1 MKRMGKCLLMTL
13 VAMIFVFALVLSG
26 CTAQTSAYVTSIAKT
41 GSNGAEDIYTITYSD
56 GTTDTFTVTNGTDGT
71 DGKDADISDIYE
83 AYKEQTGNSDLSFED
98 FLTQYLTLNTD
109 MSSAIN
115 SSLRSVAKIYA
126 EFVETET
133 VITGG
138 SMLRPEY
145 GTRSGI
151 SVSTGAAVI
160 YSMDTSEDGYTYFVT
175 DYHVIYNNDAD
186 ASLNNEDGTK
196 IARNLHA
203 YLYGSE
209 GSPSAVDENGD
220 GYADTDDNGYTIY
233 DYGDY
238 AIDLEYVGGTIT
250 YDIAVLRAKTSD
262 VLARNEDAQPVKL
275 ANEYHVGETAIAI
288 GNPEGDGLSVTQGV
302 ISTESEYITL
312 SIDDTPRSYRSI
324 RIDTALYSG
333 NSGGGLFNKSG
344 ELIGITNAGNST
356 DQNINYAVPL
366 EIVTG
371 TVDSIIYYGNDGNA
385 DTNGVYRLLFGVNV
399 NTENSKYVYDAASGY
414 GNISEDVMIASVN
427 SGSLAEKLGLRQDD
441 RIAAVIINGTTHT
454 IDRSFDIENLA
465 LTIRANDI
473 IQIVYERGDEQ
484 LLTESFTASFSDLT
498 AVA

>member
-1 MKRMGKCLLMTL
+1 MGKCLLMTL

-26 CTAQTSAYVTSIAKT
+26 CTAQTSAHVTSIAKT

-83 AYKEQTGNSDLSFED
+83 AYKEQTGNSDLSFKD

-186 ASLNNEDGTK
+186 ASLITK
-196 IARNLHA
+196 TEPR
-203 YLYGSE
+203 
-209 GSPSAVDENGD
+209 SP
-220 GYADTDDNGYTIY
+220 
-233 DYGDY
+233 
-238 AIDLEYVGGTIT
+238 
-250 YDIAVLRAKTSD
+250 
-262 VLARNEDAQPVKL
+262 
-275 ANEYHVGETAIAI
+275 
-288 GNPEGDGLSVTQGV
+288 V
-302 ISTESEYITL
+302 ISMHIYTGARAPLPQSTKTATGMRTRTTMAIRFTTTATMPLIWNMWAARSPMTL
-312 SIDDTPRSYRSI
+312 PFCAPKHQMYWHAMKMRSR
-324 RIDTALYSG
+324 
-333 NSGGGLFNKSG
+333 
-344 ELIGITNAGNST
+344 
-356 DQNINYAVPL
+356 
-366 EIVTG
+366 
-371 TVDSIIYYGNDGNA
+371 
-385 DTNGVYRLLFGVNV
+385 
-399 NTENSKYVYDAASGY
+399 
-414 GNISEDVMIASVN
+414 
-427 SGSLAEKLGLRQDD
+427 
-441 RIAAVIINGTTHT
+441 
-454 IDRSFDIENLA
+454 
-465 LTIRANDI
+465 
-473 IQIVYERGDEQ
+473 
-484 LLTESFTASFSDLT
+484 
-498 AVA
+498 